1 MFSPELENLIQATLE
16 DGMLEDYE
24 KAALV
29 KRAQA
34 EGADLTE
41 LEIYINS
48 ILQKRKKEA
57 DKEKNAKLEQIAQKK
72 KEALRT
78 CPGCGASI
86 PVMAISCPKCGYELS
101 DQKAASSVQILADKI
116 EKISARLQDVSERLQ
131 YMDKDEDKTN
141 IEASKDTVYEDMIN
155 TISVFPVPNSKQDII
170 EFLALSCSKAKYKGG
185 LWGTI
190 TGRIKLFALITLAIA
205 VIGIIITSF
214 VALFAYNGD
223 DVAVAW
229 IMTVYAEIGF
239 FVGGGIVFFTKSKDI
254 IRQNKVAAA
263 WQDKFEQVLLKARSL
278 RADAEF
284 TQQLD
289 YYENLFNKNKQS
301 NSSLLAAF
309 TSFRRK

>member
-78 CPGCGASI
+78 CPNCGASL
-86 PVMAISCPKCGYELS
+86 PVMAISCPKCGFELS
-101 DQKAASSVQILADKI
+101 DQKALSSIEILANKI
-116 EKISARLQDVSERLQ
+116 EKISEQLTNEDV
-131 YMDKDEDKTN
+131 DKDD
-141 IEASKDTVYEDMIN
+141 VYNQIIN
-155 TISVFPVPNSKQDII
+155 TISLAPVPNSKQDII
-170 EFLALSCSKAKYKGG
+170 EFLALSCTKAQHKGG
-185 LWGTI
+185 LWGSTV
-190 TGRIKLFALITLAIA
+190 GRIKIYVTIALA
-205 VIGIIITSF
+205 IGIIGGII
-214 VALFAYNGD
+214 AMNNGG
-223 DVAVAW
+223 W
-229 IMTVYAEIGF
+229 E
-239 FVGGGIVFFTKSKDI
+239 FVGFAVFFFLTVGGMAIFAPSDI
-254 IRQNKVAAA
+254 IQENKVAAA
-263 WQDKFEQVLLKARSL
+263 WRDKFEQVILKGRSL

-289 YYENLFNKNKQS
+289 FYESKL
-301 NSSLLAAF
+301 NS
-309 TSFRRK
+309 K

>member
-1 MFSPELENLIQATLE
+1 MFSQELENLIQATLE

-72 KEALRT
+72 KEALRK
-78 CPGCGASI
+78 CPNCGESI

-101 DQKAASSVQILADKI
+101 DQKALSSIEILANKI
-116 EKISARLQDVSERLQ
+116 EKISEKLTNNDVI
-131 YMDKDEDKTN
+131 ED
-141 IEASKDTVYEDMIN
+141 DVYNQIVN
-155 TISVFPVPNSKQDII
+155 TISLAPVPNSKQDII
-170 EFLALSCSKAKYKGG
+170 EFLALSCTKAKYKGG
-185 LWGTI
+185 LWGSTLGRLKIYVTIALAIGIFFGIMGLI
-190 TGRIKLFALITLAIA
+190 TGIDAWFS
-205 VIGIIITSF
+205 GMFFFEF
-214 VALFAYNGD
+214 VFLGLG
-223 DVAVAW
+223 
-229 IMTVYAEIGF
+229 GF
-239 FVGGGIVFFTKSKDI
+239 FFFLGFSNI
-254 IRQNKVAAA
+254 INENKVAAA
-263 WQDKFEQVLLKARSL
+263 WREKFEQVILKGRSL

-289 YYENLFNKNKQS
+289 FYESKL
-301 NSSLLAAF
+301 NS
-309 TSFRRK
+309 K

>member
-1 MFSPELENLIQATLE
+1 MFSQELENLIQATLE

-48 ILQKRKKEA
+48 ILQKRKREA

-101 DQKAASSVQILADKI
+101 DQKAVSSVQTLADKI
-116 EKISARLQDVSERLQ
+116 QKISIGLREVKAYDENGKDIIYQD
-131 YMDKDEDKTN
+131 
-141 IEASKDTVYEDMIN
+141 IIN
-155 TISVFPVPNSKQDII
+155 TISMFPVPNTKQDII
-170 EFLALSCSKAKYKGG
+170 EFLTLSCAKAKYKGG
-185 LWGTI
+185 LWGTMG
-190 TGRIKLFALITLAIA
+190 GRIQLLAIIA
-205 VIGIIITSF
+205 IVIALVGLIIGGE
-214 VALFAYNGD
+214 L
-223 DVAVAW
+223 W
-229 IMTVYAEIGF
+229 EIGVAEF
-239 FVGGGIVFFTKSKDI
+239 SILVWCLIYFLLTSKDI
-254 IRQNKVAAA
+254 IRYNKVAAA
-263 WQDKFEQVLLKARSL
+263 WQDKFEQVMLKARSL

-284 TQQLD
+284 TQ
-289 YYENLFNKNKQS
+289 
-301 NSSLLAAF
+301 
-309 TSFRRK
+309 

>member
-34 EGADLTE
+34 EGADLAE

-48 ILQKRKKEA
+48 ILQKRKREA
-57 DKEKNAKLEQIAQKK
+57 DKEKNAKLEQMAQKK

-101 DQKAASSVQILADKI
+101 DQKALSSVQTLADKI
-116 EKISARLQDVSERLQ
+116 EKISASLRKVNDDSGKSVVHEIFKPMSIENK
-131 YMDKDEDKTN
+131 KDA
-141 IEASKDTVYEDMIN
+141 IYEDIIN
-155 TISVFPVPNSKQDII
+155 AINMFPVPNTKQDII
-170 EFLALSCSKAKYKGG
+170 EFLTLSCTKAKYKGG
-185 LWGTI
+185 LWGTKS
-190 TGRIKLFALITLAIA
+190 GHFKLLLIIAIALAIICG
-205 VIGIIITSF
+205 VIVLIAGGELWVFWT
-214 VALFAYNGD
+214 ALAS
-223 DVAVAW
+223 VELSLL
-229 IMTVYAEIGF
+229 VYGGGF
-239 FVGGGIVFFTKSKDI
+239 FANTGKDI
-254 IRQNKVAAA
+254 IRYNKVAAA
-263 WQDKFEQVLLKARSL
+263 WSEKFEEVMLKARSL

-289 YYENLFNKNKQS
+289 YFENLFNNIKQS
-301 NSSLLAAF
+301 NNSLLAAF
-309 TSFRRK
+309 TSFKRK

>member
-1 MFSPELENLIQATLE
+1 MFSQELENLIQATLE

-48 ILQKRKKEA
+48 ILQKRKREA

-86 PVMAISCPKCGYELS
+86 PVMAISCPKCGFELS
-101 DQKAASSVQILADKI
+101 DQKAVSSVQILSDKI
-116 EKISARLQDVSERLQ
+116 QKISIGLRDVKAYDENGKDIIYQD
-131 YMDKDEDKTN
+131 
-141 IEASKDTVYEDMIN
+141 IIN
-155 TISVFPVPNSKQDII
+155 TISMFPVPNTKQDII
-170 EFLALSCSKAKYKGG
+170 EFLTLSCAKAKYKGG
-185 LWGTI
+185 LWGTMG
-190 TGRIKLFALITLAIA
+190 GRIQLLAIIA
-205 VIGIIITSF
+205 IVIALVGLIIGGE
-214 VALFAYNGD
+214 L
-223 DVAVAW
+223 W
-229 IMTVYAEIGF
+229 EIGVAEF
-239 FVGGGIVFFTKSKDI
+239 GILVWCLIYFLLTSKDI
-254 IRQNKVAAA
+254 IRYNKVAAA
-263 WQDKFEQVLLKARSL
+263 WQDKFEQVMLKARSL

-289 YYENLFNKNKQS
+289 YYENLLNKNKQS

-309 TSFRRK
+309 TAFKRK

>member
-48 ILQKRKKEA
+48 ILQKRKREA

-72 KEALRT
+72 KEALRK
-78 CPGCGASI
+78 CPNCGESI

-101 DQKAASSVQILADKI
+101 DQKAVSSVQTLADKI
-116 EKISARLQDVSERLQ
+116 EKISIGLRKVGEADENGKNIIYQD
-131 YMDKDEDKTN
+131 
-141 IEASKDTVYEDMIN
+141 IIN
-155 TISVFPVPNSKQDII
+155 TISMFPVPNNKQDII
-170 EFLALSCSKAKYKGG
+170 EFLTLSCAKSKYKGG
-185 LWGTI
+185 LWGTMG
-190 TGRIKLFALITLAIA
+190 GRIQLIAILAIIA
-205 VIGIIITSF
+205 IVIALVGLIIGADDF
-214 VALFAYNGD
+214 VA
-223 DVAVAW
+223 
-229 IMTVYAEIGF
+229 TVLALLVLCSIYF
-239 FVGGGIVFFTKSKDI
+239 FIISKDI
-254 IRQNKVAAA
+254 IRYNKVAAA
-263 WQDKFEQVLLKARSL
+263 WQDKFEQVMLKARSL

-289 YYENLFNKNKQS
+289 YFENLFNNIKRS
-301 NSSLLAAF
+301 NNSLLAAF
-309 TSFRRK
+309 TSFKRK

>member
-72 KEALRT
+72 KEALRK
-78 CPGCGASI
+78 CPNCGESI

-101 DQKAASSVQILADKI
+101 DQKAVSSVQILADKI
-116 EKISARLQDVSERLQ
+116 EKISARLQDISERLQ
-131 YMDKDEDKTN
+131 YMSKEEDKTN
-141 IEASKDTVYEDMIN
+141 IEDSKDTIYEDMIN

-170 EFLALSCSKAKYKGG
+170 EFLALSCVKAKFKGG
-185 LWGTI
+185 LWGTV
-190 TGRIKLFALITLAIA
+190 TGRIKLFAILVLAIA
-205 VIGIIITSF
+205 IIGSII
-214 VALFAYNGD
+214 ALTQD
-223 DVAVAW
+223 DSTVAW
-229 IMTVYAEIGF
+229 AATGYAEVICICGDAF
-239 FVGGGIVFFTKSKDI
+239 GLFGTSKDI
-254 IRQNKVAAA
+254 LRQNKVAAA
-263 WQDKFEQVLLKARSL
+263 WRDKFEQVILKGRSL

-289 YYENLFNKNKQS
+289 FYESKL
-301 NSSLLAAF
+301 NS
-309 TSFRRK
+309 K